1 MDDIID
7 SLRGKLAIAAFV
19 GRSPL
24 FVEAVRRLPCIAK
37 DRAAVLIEGE
47 TGTGKEL
54 AARALHYLGPHAGFP
69 FAAVNCGALPETLL
83 EDELFGHERGAFTDA
98 CGRREGL
105 IAQAE
110 KGTLFLDEI
119 DSLSRKAQVSL
130 LRVLQEGRYRPVG
143 SSEER
148 CADVRVVEATNTSLD
163 LLVQTGAFR
172 ADLYYRLCVFRV
184 HLPPLRQRPEDVAP
198 LAAHFL
204 EKHASDE
211 EPAPV
216 LSPEALAALVAY
228 DWPGNVRE
236 VENVMIRA
244 SRLCQNGRIETEDLG
259 LRTAQLA
266 AAGTPSSFQALKDA
280 AVGDFERSYL
290 RWLMAAHQGN
300 VTRAARA
307 AGKDRRELGKLL
319 KKHHIDSRAFLAPT
333 SHGRASPAAG

>member
-1 MDDIID
+1 MDDIVD
-7 SLRGKLAIAAFV
+7 SLCGKLARASFV

-37 DRAAVLIEGE
+37 DRAPVLVEGE

-54 AARALHYLGPHAGFP
+54 AARALHYLGPRAGFP
-69 FAAVNCGALPETLL
+69 FAAVNCGALPDTLL

-98 CGRREGL
+98 RGRREGL

-130 LRVLQEGRYRPVG
+130 LRVVQEGRYRPVG

-148 CADVRVVEATNTSLD
+148 RADVRVVAATNAPLEE
-163 LLVQTGAFR
+163 LVKTGAFR

-184 HLPPLRQRPEDVAP
+184 HLPPLRQRPEDVP
-198 LAAHFL
+198 LLAAHFL

-216 LSPEALAALVAY
+216 LSPEAVAALTAY
-228 DWPGNVRE
+228 DWPGNARE
-236 VENVMIRA
+236 VENIMIRA
-244 SRLCQNGRIETEDLG
+244 GRLCRNGRIEPADLG
-259 LRTAQLA
+259 LRTAQSS
-266 AAGTPSSFQALKDA
+266 AAGTFSPFRVMKQA
-280 AVGDFERSYL
+280 VVRDFERDYL
-290 RWLMAAHQGN
+290 RRLMAAHQGN

-307 AGKDRRELGKLL
+307 AGNDRRELGKLL
-319 KKHHIDSRAFLAPT
+319 KKHHIDPRTFLAP
-333 SHGRASPAAG
+333 ASPG

>member
-1 MDDIID
+1 MNDIID
-7 SLRGKLAIAAFV
+7 SLRGKLAFAALV

-24 FVEAVRRLPCIAK
+24 FVEAVRQLPCIAK

-54 AARALHYLGPHAGFP
+54 AARALHYLGPRAGFP
-69 FAAVNCGALPETLL
+69 FTAVNCGALPDTLL

-98 CGRREGL
+98 RGRREGL

-119 DSLSRKAQVSL
+119 DSLTRKAQVSL

-148 CADVRVVEATNTSLD
+148 CADVRVVAATNAALEK
-163 LLVQTGAFR
+163 LVQTGAFR
-172 ADLYYRLCVFRV
+172 ADLYYRLCVFHI
-184 HLPPLRQRPEDVAP
+184 HLPSLRQRPEDVP
-198 LAAHFL
+198 LLAVHFL
-204 EKHASDE
+204 EKHAADD
-211 EPAPV
+211 EPAAV
-216 LSPEALAALVAY
+216 LSPDALAVLMAY

-259 LRTAQLA
+259 LRTTQPA
-266 AAGTPSSFQALKDA
+266 AAGTASPFQTMKEA
-280 AVGDFERSYL
+280 AVRDFERSYL
-290 RWLMAAHQGN
+290 RRLMAVHQGN

-333 SHGRASPAAG
+333 SPA

>member
-1 MDDIID
+1 MNDIID
-7 SLRGKLAIAAFV
+7 SLRGKLAFAALV

-54 AARALHYLGPHAGFP
+54 AARALHYLGPRAGFP

-98 CGRREGL
+98 RGRREGL

-148 CADVRVVEATNTSLD
+148 CADVRVVAATNAPLD
-163 LLVQTGAFR
+163 QLVHTGAFR

-184 HLPPLRQRPEDVAP
+184 HIPPLRQRPEDVP
-198 LAAHFL
+198 LLAAHFL
-204 EKHASDE
+204 EKHARHD
-211 EPAPV
+211 EPALV
-216 LSPEALAALVAY
+216 LSPEALAALVVY

-244 SRLCQNGRIETEDLG
+244 GRLCRNARIETEDLG
-259 LRTAQLA
+259 LRA
-266 AAGTPSSFQALKDA
+266 AAPASSAFSSFQVMKQA
-280 AVGDFERSYL
+280 AVRDFERGYL
-290 RWLMAAHQGN
+290 RQLMAAHQGN
-300 VTRAARA
+300 VTRAART
-307 AGKDRRELGKLL
+307 AGNDRRELGKLL
-319 KKHHIDSRAFLAPT
+319 KKHHIDPRTFLT
-333 SHGRASPAAG
+333 PAAPG